1 MKIKNSFHN
10 GKLSFLIFRMI
21 GSFRKEFTVCVFWF
35 VCLFFIKSKYKQ
47 MNQTTKPQSKVH
59 FPSSFFFSLQKQYA
73 RSDVHL
79 SEIFDDV
86 CDSMK
91 DYALTQ
97 SPDDARKLGVT
108 RIRSRSGEELDT
120 SNVGFNENLQRT
132 FKNYVSMFC
141 GAT

>member
-1 MKIKNSFHN
+1 M
-10 GKLSFLIFRMI
+10 
-21 GSFRKEFTVCVFWF
+21 
-35 VCLFFIKSKYKQ
+35 
-47 MNQTTKPQSKVH
+47 
-59 FPSSFFFSLQKQYA
+59 
-73 RSDVHL
+73 HL

-108 RIRSRSGEELDT
+108 RIRSHSGEELDT

-141 GAT
+141 GAA